1 MNLSSKL
8 ILVLCC
14 AMTFMLGSCQKVA
27 IDGKD
32 DGGVETKTG
41 GKVTLTVNVSQ
52 IELVPFGD
60 MPAAKQAFSATTRTT
75 NVADV
80 CRHLCFALYKGGK
93 RVKYVN
99 QNVGTEN
106 FGTVALRIEPGTYK
120 LLVLP
125 RAVAKFQVVMT
136 DTVPPGFSQIYC
148 VYTGGGTAFN
158 AVKGVGVTVASQ
170 YKTFGLSASDIG
182 KSKTL
187 EIYTFPKS
195 EKDTLNMLVETFDAA
210 NEIQRKITLRVPIR
224 RNMISRYSGS
234 LFDESANATFHI
246 DMTSADEWVTEEH
259 SF

>member
-1 MNLSSKL
+1 
-8 ILVLCC
+8 
-14 AMTFMLGSCQKVA
+14 
-27 IDGKD
+27 
-32 DGGVETKTG
+32 
-41 GKVTLTVNVSQ
+41 
-52 IELVPFGD
+52 
-60 MPAAKQAFSATTRTT
+60 
-75 NVADV
+75 
-80 CRHLCFALYKGGK
+80 
-93 RVKYVN
+93 
-99 QNVGTEN
+99 
-106 FGTVALRIEPGTYK
+106 
-120 LLVLP
+120 
-125 RAVAKFQVVMT
+125 MT

-210 NEIQRKITLRVPIR
+210 NEIQRKITLRVPVR
-224 RNMISRYSGS
+224 RNMISRYTGS